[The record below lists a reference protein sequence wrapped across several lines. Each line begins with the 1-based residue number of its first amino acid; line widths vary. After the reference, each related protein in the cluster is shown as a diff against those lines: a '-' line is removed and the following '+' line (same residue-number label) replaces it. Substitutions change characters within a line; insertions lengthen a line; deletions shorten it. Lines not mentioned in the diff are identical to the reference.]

1 MNKFKAGIITVSDR
15 CAKGIREDKS
25 APEIKR
31 ILEENGYEICA
42 LKIVSDDID
51 EIKAALL
58 DMCGRTEL
66 IITTGGTG
74 LSPRDNT
81 PEATMEIAE
90 KNVPGISEAIRIKS
104 MQITNRAI
112 LGRGVSVIRD
122 NTLIINLPGSVKA
135 VRESLEF
142 IIDVLPHALSVLGGK
157 VEDCGR

>member
-15 CAKGIREDKS
+15 CSKGIYEDKS
-25 APEIKR
+25 GPEIKR
-31 ILEENGYEICA
+31 ILEENGYEICD
-42 LKIVSDDID
+42 LKIVSDGID

-58 DMCGRTEL
+58 DMCGQTEL

-104 MQITNRAI
+104 MQITNRAM

>member
-15 CAKGIREDKS
+15 CSKGICEDKS
-25 APEIKR
+25 GPEIKR
-31 ILEENGYEICA
+31 ILEENGYEICD

-58 DMCGRTEL
+58 DMCGQTEL

-104 MQITNRAI
+104 MQITNRAM

>member
-15 CAKGIREDKS
+15 CSKGIREDKS
-25 APEIKR
+25 GPEIKR

-135 VRESLEF
+135 VRESIEF

>member
-15 CAKGIREDKS
+15 CSKGIREDKS
-25 APEIKR
+25 GPEIKR

-74 LSPRDNT
+74 LSPLDNT

-142 IIDVLPHALSVLGGK
+142 IIDVLPHALSVLGGN

>member
-1 MNKFKAGIITVSDR
+1 MRIKAVQ
-15 CAKGIREDKS
+15 
-25 APEIKR
+25 EIKR

>member
-15 CAKGIREDKS
+15 CSKGIREDKS
-25 APEIKR
+25 GPEIKR

>member
-15 CAKGIREDKS
+15 CSKGIYEDKS
-25 APEIKR
+25 GPEIRR

-51 EIKAALL
+51 EIKTAIS
-58 DMCGRTEL
+58 DMCGQTEL

-90 KNVPGISEAIRIKS
+90 KNVPGISEAIRMKS
-104 MQITNRAI
+104 MQITNRAM

>member
-15 CAKGIREDKS
+15 CSKGIYEDKS
-25 APEIKR
+25 GPEIRR

>member
-1 MNKFKAGIITVSDR
+1 
-15 CAKGIREDKS
+15 
-25 APEIKR
+25 
-31 ILEENGYEICA
+31 
-42 LKIVSDDID
+42 
-51 EIKAALL
+51 
-58 DMCGRTEL
+58 
-66 IITTGGTG
+66 
-74 LSPRDNT
+74 
-81 PEATMEIAE
+81 MEIAE

>member
-15 CAKGIREDKS
+15 CSKGIYEDKS
-25 APEIKR
+25 GPEIRR
-31 ILEENGYEICA
+31 ILAENGYEICA